1 MKLTLNTA
9 ISLEVSVTRYI
20 SVNCNTTYTPTRD
33 EILSV
38 KNEDTRFITI
48 TPCVYENSD
57 QRFTPIWQL
66 IKILAL

>member
-9 ISLEVSVTRYI
+9 ISLEVSVTKYI

-48 TPCVYENSD
+48 TP
-57 QRFTPIWQL
+57 
-66 IKILAL
+66 